1 MRVQYLHNTYSYVRM
16 VCKQVER
23 YEPSTNN
30 KKMVA
35 FFVMCQHCM
44 NGNNT
49 QQEAFQ
55 PYTKWIIE
63 RVGVSRNDGECTIM
77 ICIFC
82 RYILLLLLH
91 LQWLGRWVHAK
102 PLNVN
107 SVQNISGTVYCT
119 DFLFVCKRNHT
130 MWISAVHIALKIT
143 RFEIYKRK
151 A

>member
-1 MRVQYLHNTYSYVRM
+1 
-16 VCKQVER
+16 
-23 YEPSTNN
+23 
-30 KKMVA
+30 
-35 FFVMCQHCM
+35 
-44 NGNNT
+44 
-49 QQEAFQ
+49 
-55 PYTKWIIE
+55 
-63 RVGVSRNDGECTIM
+63 M

-130 MWISAVHIALKIT
+130 MWISAVHIALKISKT
-143 RFEIYKRK
+143 IKRNIWRDFDGDFVFCLFFVKHYSSHSRFSYAQCTARCSSNNFVFCLFFEEAFEQRVQQHFSMSHNFKLSLFYL